1 MKNAIYKI
9 SLIYI
14 LCNVLMLCI
23 TDPKVYAQQNIKI
36 ALDKYI
42 EKFIK
47 EQNIPGA
54 SVAIVHKKDVFFTKT
69 IGITGESEKKVTSK
83 TPFAIGSISKSLTAL
98 AILKLIEDKKIKL
111 EDSVQQHLPW
121 FKLKDNQLTSTITIR
136 NLLTHTSGINTY
148 EGLALSD
155 IQSKSSSALKENV
168 KKLLNVKLNASPG
181 EKYQYSNANYIVL
194 GALIEEVTNETYSSY
209 MEKHVFQPLN
219 MNGAAASK
227 ETAYEKGYLTGYQS
241 WFGIPRKSVVSYD
254 NSGAPYGYIT
264 ANLEDMIQYIMFLNR
279 PEDAQFLKQENM
291 DLYLSPLYK
300 INSKKSYGFGLRTTN
315 INESE
320 TMIWHSGS
328 TPDAR
333 AEIFILNKSGWGG
346 VILTNKNHVLEEPAL
361 SVLKNGIISILNGK
375 EPIDPPRNI
384 PFTQIVMSIVILVL
398 FISPIMFVKKYR
410 HKKNVEKLTWLFVG
424 NLFLILSIIF
434 IPLLTYSTSSPWKTI
449 KIFAADVAF
458 LTNIIVTL
466 LVVNGLISIF
476 IALRRKRVK
485 GEIIKEI

>member
-1 MKNAIYKI
+1 MKNTIYKM

-23 TDPKVYAQQNIKI
+23 TDSKVYAQKNIKI

-54 SVAIVHKKDVFFTKT
+54 SVAIVHNKDVFFTKT
-69 IGITGESEKKVTSK
+69 MGITGESEKKVTNK

-136 NLLTHTSGINTY
+136 HLLTHTSGINTY

-155 IQSKSSSALKENV
+155 IQSKSSSAIKENV
-168 KKLLNVKLNASPG
+168 KKLLNVKLNALPG

-254 NSGAPYGYIT
+254 NAGAPYGYIT

-300 INSKKSYGFGLRTTN
+300 INSEKSYGFGLRTTN

-320 TMIWHSGS
+320 TMIWHAGS

-346 VILTNKNHVLEEPAL
+346 VILTNKNHVLEESVL
-361 SVLKNGIISILNGK
+361 SVLKNGIISILNG
-375 EPIDPPRNI
+375 EVPVDPTKNI
-384 PFTQIVMSIVILVL
+384 PFIQIAMSIVILVL
-398 FISPIMFVKKYR
+398 FISTIMFVKKYR
-410 HKKNVEKLTWLFVG
+410 HKKNVKKLTWLFVG
-424 NLFLILSIIF
+424 NLFLLLSIIF
-434 IPLLTYSTSSPWKTI
+434 IPLLTYSTSSPWHTI
-449 KIFAADVAF
+449 KIFAADIAL
-458 LTNIIVTL
+458 LTSIIVIL
-466 LVVNGLISIF
+466 LAVNGLISIF
-476 IALRRKRVK
+476 IALRRKRV
-485 GEIIKEI
+485 